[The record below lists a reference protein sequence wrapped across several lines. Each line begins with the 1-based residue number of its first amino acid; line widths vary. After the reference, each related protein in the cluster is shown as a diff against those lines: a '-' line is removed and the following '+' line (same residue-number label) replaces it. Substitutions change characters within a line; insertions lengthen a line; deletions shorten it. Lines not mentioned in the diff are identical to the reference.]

1 MKKQFMNKLTILA
14 ICLFALSLTAFGQ
27 KTDGY
32 VGSTKSNVKNA
43 LTREPMAEKN
53 LKEMQNAIKPIKL
66 EAKGPGALY
75 KSAVGTFTFA
85 LINYAD
91 NLTFSSSRVARG
103 VNVGVIQVDAGSKE
117 LPNGYYIVNLKQ
129 FATDAKGNPLYGIT
143 LTNMSGV
150 QALAIG
156 PKTNGTAGNTN
167 GLGAKRVGAVA
178 VQANGKDCPTCTVMM
193 PLFKKT
199 GDVETLQTEGL
210 DTQIVEMVA
219 AFVSSTKS
227 NTKTA

>member
-1 MKKQFMNKLTILA
+1 MNKLTILA
-14 ICLFALSLTAFGQ
+14 IFLFALSLTAFGQ
-27 KTDGY
+27 KTDGFI
-32 VGSTKSNVKNA
+32 GSTKSNIKNA
-43 LTREPMAEKN
+43 LKREPMAEKN
-53 LKEMQNAIKPIKL
+53 LKEMQKALEPMKL
-66 EAKGPGALY
+66 EIEGPGALY
-75 KSAVGTFTFA
+75 KTAVGTFTFA

-91 NLTFSSSRVARG
+91 NLTFSSPRVARG

-129 FATDAKGNPLYGIT
+129 FAKDEKGNPLYGIT

-156 PKTNGTAGNTN
+156 PKTNGAAGNST
-167 GLGAKRVGAVA
+167 GLGAKRVAAVT
-178 VQANGKDCPTCTVMM
+178 VQANGKDCPICGVIM

-219 AFVSSTKS
+219 AFVSTTKS
-227 NTKTA
+227 NIKNA